1 MNALAGN
8 LLIADPRMADPNF
21 FRSVV
26 LITQH
31 GDEGASGVILNQP
44 SNVWLS
50 EIWGEL
56 SESPLGEN
64 RQLFRGGPVQGP
76 LSVIHNCRNLSELT
90 VLPDVH
96 LSMNRSHID
105 QLLARATDKCR
116 VFSGYSG
123 WGKGQL
129 EKELNVGGWLIL
141 PARLELVFSDPEIVY
156 KSVCE
161 EVGREILFSG
171 SKPVRFPADPSLN

>member
-1 MNALAGN
+1 MSALAGN

-31 GDEGASGVILNQP
+31 SGEGSSGVILNQP

-76 LSVIHNCRNLSELT
+76 LSVIHNCRELSELE
-90 VLPDVH
+90 VLPDIH
-96 LSMNRSHID
+96 LSMNRAHID
-105 QLLARATDKCR
+105 QLLAESNAQCR

-123 WGKGQL
+123 WGTGQL
-129 EKELNVGGWLIL
+129 ESEIDVGGWLLL
-141 PARLELVFSDPEIVY
+141 PARLDLVFADPELVY

-161 EVGREILFSG
+161 EVGRDILFSG
-171 SKPVRFPADPSLN
+171 RDPVSFPSDPSLN